1 MQNYFSPMNSMSLSS
16 AQEKKLYDLA
26 LILGVFTIVYNL
38 AEGIIATTFG
48 FEDETLALFGF
59 GVDSFIEMI
68 SGTGIVYMVLRI
80 RQNPQ
85 SNRSTFERTA
95 LKVTGVSFYL
105 LVVALVVSA
114 LIVLYSG
121 HKPVTTFWGVI
132 ISLISIVVML
142 FLIYGK
148 IKTGKQLQSDAILA
162 DANCTKVCIYMSCIL
177 LASSGIYELT
187 GFAYAD
193 ALGTLG
199 LAWFSYQEGKECF
212 EKAASNKHCG
222 CDHDH

>member
-1 MQNYFSPMNSMSLSS
+1 MYFSPMKSISLSS
-16 AQEKKLYDLA
+16 NQEKKLYDLA
-26 LILGVFTIVYNL
+26 LALGVFTILYNL
-38 AEGIIATTFG
+38 AEGIIATWFG

-68 SGTGIVYMVLRI
+68 SGSGIVYMVLRI
-80 RQNPQ
+80 RQNPL
-85 SNRSTFERTA
+85 SNRSEFERTA
-95 LKVTGVSFYL
+95 LRVTGISFYL
-105 LVVALVVSA
+105 LVAALVISA
-114 LIVLYSG
+114 VIVLWAG
-121 HKPVTTFWGVI
+121 HKPETTFWGVI
-132 ISLISIVVML
+132 ISLISIAVML

-148 IKTGKQLQSDAILA
+148 IKTGKLLQSDAILA
-162 DANCTKVCIYMSCIL
+162 DANCTKVCIYMSCVL
-177 LASSGIYELT
+177 LASSAIYELT
-187 GFAYAD
+187 GFPYAD